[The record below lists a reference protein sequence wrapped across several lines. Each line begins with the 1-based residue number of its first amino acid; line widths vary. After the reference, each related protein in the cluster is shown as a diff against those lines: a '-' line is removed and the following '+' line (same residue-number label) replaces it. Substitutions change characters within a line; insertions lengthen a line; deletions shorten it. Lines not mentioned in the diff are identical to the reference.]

1 MKKIFLILV
10 ASLFLFSCGAKTSV
24 YPLPIFP
31 DVVTVYYSNDGESE
45 FVEKIEASGLTYDYF
60 TDKNIPVFTNGVPLF
75 DKELLKVKENV
86 YYIDLYSVATALFD
100 DFESRTVDSGIS
112 ISYKNGGEKRTIVLE
127 SGSDKAIVNGKSV
140 TLSAA
145 AEEMIKVKVGPI
157 PGSLESYADS
167 APLKA
172 LLYVPLLDIQIL
184 CGAEVKVFGTASQR
198 ATISLSEA
206 RNGFYLYRGAHITIW
221 SFPENLSAMT
231 WTEAALLL
239 HDRFLSEY
247 AEKNRDYHIAV
258 ENRWML
264 SKEEENVIDF
274 AESLTAADFAE
285 YSENDRFYR
294 VPYIMKDILVD
305 KYTGDIF
312 TAENGVT
319 ESIVKTQN
327 ILG

>member
-10 ASLFLFSCGAKTSV
+10 TSLFLFSCGAKTSV
-24 YPLPIFP
+24 YPLPVFP
-31 DVVTVYYSNDGESE
+31 DAVTVYYSNDGESE
-45 FVEKIEASGLTYDYF
+45 YVEKIEANGLTYDYF
-60 TDKNIPVFTNGVPLF
+60 TDKNIPVFANGVPLF
-75 DKELLKVKENV
+75 DEDLLKVKENV
-86 YYIDLYSVATALFD
+86 YYIDLYSVASALFD
-100 DFESRTVDSGIS
+100 DFESSTVGSEIS
-112 ISYKNGGEKRTIVLE
+112 ISYKNGGEKTIFLE

-140 TLSAA
+140 TRSAA
-145 AEEMIKVKVGPI
+145 AEETIKAKAGPGA
-157 PGSLESYADS
+157 GSLEENIDPS
-167 APLKA
+167 PLKPV
-172 LLYVPLLDIQIL
+172 LYVPLLDLWIL
-184 CGAEVKVFGTASQR
+184 CDAEVKPFGTASQR
-198 ATISLSEA
+198 ATISLSDA
-206 RNGFYLYRGAHITIW
+206 HKGFYLYRGAHIAIW
-221 SFPENLSAMT
+221 SFRENLSAMT

-247 AEKNRDYHIAV
+247 EEKYGNYHIAV

-264 SKEEENVIDF
+264 SKEAENVIDF
-274 AESLTAADFAE
+274 TESLTAVDFAG